1 MVMITLIDK
10 ATILEAIKNAEEIS
24 GKNSMGTSESYYNEY
39 YMVRECFT
47 EAELEAMT
55 LSELN
60 NILKLAGFAGDV
72 FY

>member
-1 MVMITLIDK
+1 MATLIDK

-24 GKNSMGTSESYYNEY
+24 GSNSMGVSESYYNEY

>member
-1 MVMITLIDK
+1 MATLIKK
-10 ATILEAIKNAEEIS
+10 ATILEAIKNAGEIS
-24 GKNSMGTSESYYNEY
+24 GKNSMGVSESYYNEY

>member
-1 MVMITLIDK
+1 
-10 ATILEAIKNAEEIS
+10 
-24 GKNSMGTSESYYNEY
+24 
-39 YMVRECFT
+39 MVRECFT